1 MKFRLLYHAIIVLIF
16 SLPLAK
22 AHADQLNSP
31 EKALPHEFH
40 SIAIDKTLES
50 ATLSDHML
58 WVEDP
63 QHELILEQLMKDEG
77 QDNEEK
83 DNQGVK
89 WQHSDEES
97 FSFGFSDSTFWFK
110 TQLTN
115 TSDKNLE
122 LFVELANPL
131 TDWITFY
138 EIKPSGTRVIQT
150 GDRLE
155 FSHRPLIHSNFIFP
169 IEIAPNETVSYIFKV
184 RDTDEFVLTPL
195 LWNKDTYVTN
205 SQHQTLINGLFY
217 GVMMI
222 MAIYNLI
229 ILIITRKRAYFY
241 YVSFVISTGLFI
253 AVQQGYA
260 YQYLWPDA
268 LNWNGYSDPV
278 MALVA
283 TSLGYLFTSEVISL
297 KAQIPK
303 LYRTLIFLIPVH
315 VLLLISFLFLPL
327 QVSITVAIAFAV
339 PGALACIL
347 AGFYLAIKG
356 DTIARY
362 YSIAWVGMIFGVV
375 VTTLKA
381 FGLVPYNV
389 ITANSL
395 PIGFVLEVAL
405 LSVALASQISRLEK
419 EKVEAFSESKAKSEF
434 LAKMSHEIRTPMN
447 GVIGMA
453 ELLRV
458 TPLSQTQKHYT
469 DVIHSSGSALLSIIN
484 DILDYSKIEAGKM
497 VLESIPFNL
506 QELIENTL
514 ALFGAK
520 ANEKKVELLYR
531 IHDDVPATLE
541 GDPARLKQILIN
553 LTGNA
558 LKFTEDGEIIISVEV
573 SNDQESMILFSVKDS
588 GIGISEE
595 AQRQLFSAFSQADAS
610 TARRFG
616 GTGLGLAISK
626 QLSALMHGEI
636 GVKSKLNDGSTFWF
650 TARMYASSTDIK
662 IHKAERLKGKRVL
675 IIDDSEAFCEVIAS
689 MCKSFGMET
698 AIAYSADQ
706 ALHLLSKA
714 KSSNQNF
721 DLVSLDLYMPITNG
735 LLLARQI
742 RERNLTDAKF
752 ILISSTP
759 DAPEDTELDE
769 LEIGFRLEKPVLSQ
783 NLQEIF
789 CRALGFE
796 PETPLN
802 PDAQVIENAI
812 PLHVLV
818 AEDNKTNQIV
828 ISSLLKKLGHS
839 YVIVDDGKQAID
851 TLRLPDNN
859 FDIVLMDCEMP
870 EMDGWEATSIIRS
883 WDNEFRTI
891 PIIAAT
897 AHAVPELVN
906 RCLTTG
912 MNETLCKPIRIQDLK
927 KVLSHYSKRHP
938 NKASN
943 QKAG

>member
-1 MKFRLLYHAIIVLIF
+1 MKFRLIYHAIIVLLF
-16 SLPLAK
+16 CLPLSK
-22 AHADQLNSP
+22 AHADQLNSS
-31 EKALPHEFH
+31 EKTLPLTTQSL
-40 SIAIDKTLES
+40 SIDQQLES
-50 ATLSDHML
+50 AALSSHMQ
-58 WVEDP
+58 WVEDAE
-63 QHELILEQLMKDEG
+63 HELILEQVMTGEG
-77 QDNEEK
+77 ID
-83 DNQGVK
+83 
-89 WQHSDEES
+89 WQHTEDET
-97 FSFGFSDSTFWFK
+97 FSFGFTDSTYWFK
-110 TQLTN
+110 TELTN
-115 TSDKNLE
+115 SSDKTLE
-122 LFVELANPL
+122 LFLELANPL

-138 EIKPSGTRVIQT
+138 EIKTSGTRVIQT

-155 FSHRPLIHSNFIFP
+155 FSHRPIIHSNFIFP
-169 IEIAPNETVSYIFKV
+169 IEIAPNESASYIFKV

-229 ILIITRKRAYFY
+229 ILIITRKKAYFY
-241 YVSFVISTGLFI
+241 YVSFVISTALFI

-260 YQYLWPDA
+260 FQYLWPNA

-278 MALVA
+278 MVLVA
-283 TSLGYLFTSEVISL
+283 TSIGYIFTNEVIAIKS
-297 KAQIPK
+297 KIPQ
-303 LYRTLIFLIPVH
+303 LYRAMTILIPIH
-315 VLLLISFLFLPL
+315 ILLLISFLFIPL
-327 QVSITVAIAFAV
+327 QVSITTAIVFAV
-339 PGALACIL
+339 PGAVACIL
-347 AGFYLAIKG
+347 AGFYLAFKG
-356 DTIARY
+356 DIIARY
-362 YSIAWVGMIFGVV
+362 YSIAWVGMIFGIVL
-375 VTTLKA
+375 TTFKA
-381 FGLVPYNV
+381 FGWVPYNV
-389 ITANSL
+389 ITANAL

-520 ANEKKVELLYR
+520 ANEKRVELLYR
-531 IHDDVPATLE
+531 IDEKVPLTLE
-541 GDPARLKQILIN
+541 GDPSRLKQILIN
-553 LTGNA
+553 LIGNA
-558 LKFTEDGEIIISVEV
+558 LKFTENGEIIVSVEF
-573 SNDQESMILFSVKDS
+573 SDEQDSMVRFAVKDS

-626 QLSALMHGEI
+626 QLSALMNGEI
-636 GVKSKLNDGSTFWF
+636 GVESKLNEGSTFWF
-650 TARMYASSTDIK
+650 TARMFASATEIK
-662 IHKAERLKGKRVL
+662 IHKAEKLKGKRILV
-675 IIDDSEAFCEVIAS
+675 IDDNEAFCEVITS

-698 AIAYSADQ
+698 EIAYSAEQ
-706 ALHLLSKA
+706 ALHQLSKA
-714 KSSNQNF
+714 KSSNRNY
-721 DLVSLDLYMPITNG
+721 DLVSLDLYMPVTNG

-759 DAPEDTELDE
+759 DAPENTELEE
-769 LEIGFRLEKPVLSQ
+769 LEIGYRLEKPVLSQ

-796 PETPLN
+796 AEMPNNPE
-802 PDAQVIENAI
+802 AEVIENAI
-812 PLHVLV
+812 SLNILV
-818 AEDNKTNQIV
+818 AEDNKTNQMV
-828 ISSLLKKLGHS
+828 ISSLLKKLGHTFQ
-839 YVIVDDGKQAID
+839 IADDGRQAIEALQQSD
-851 TLRLPDNN
+851 QE
-859 FDIVLMDCEMP
+859 FDLVLMDCEMP

-883 WDNEFRTI
+883 WDNEMRSI

-897 AHAVPELVN
+897 AHAVPELIN

-912 MNETLCKPIRIQDLK
+912 MTETLCKPIRIQDLK
-927 KVLSHYSKRHP
+927 KVLSHYSKRYP
-938 NKASN
+938 AKAPN
-943 QKAG
+943 QKVS